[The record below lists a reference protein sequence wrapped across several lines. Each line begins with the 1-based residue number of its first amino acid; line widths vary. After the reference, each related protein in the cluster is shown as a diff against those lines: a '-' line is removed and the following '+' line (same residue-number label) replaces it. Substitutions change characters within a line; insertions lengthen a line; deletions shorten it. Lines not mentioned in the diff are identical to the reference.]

1 MKKNNKPDKDL
12 QYKIIAS
19 YNILL
24 KDQTSFSSKKTL
36 KVGNLERQN
45 NIKII
50 PMCIY
55 WEKKILPKR
64 IVIYAQ
70 NNRTKMLIMK
80 TIIHYILE
88 WVQDASY

>member
-55 WEKKILPKR
+55 
-64 IVIYAQ
+64 
-70 NNRTKMLIMK
+70 
-80 TIIHYILE
+80 
-88 WVQDASY
+88 